1 MATIKAKDNGNQGK
15 SKTEVDV
22 KRLQHEF
29 ETARAEAEKAAM
41 KYGRRCNNSK
51 RSPRKNSGTY

>member
-1 MATIKAKDNGNQGK
+1 MAAFKSEDNLNRGK
-15 SKTEVDV
+15 SKTLVDE
-22 KRLQHEF
+22 RDHRHEF

-41 KYGRRCNNSK
+41 MYGRRCNNSK